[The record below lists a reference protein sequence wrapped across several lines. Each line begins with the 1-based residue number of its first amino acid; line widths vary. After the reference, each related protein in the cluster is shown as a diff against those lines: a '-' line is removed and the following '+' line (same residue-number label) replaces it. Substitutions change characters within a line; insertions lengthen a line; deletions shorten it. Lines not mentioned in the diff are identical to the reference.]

1 MVADNVTSKDLLVR
15 MMKDWLCE
23 KSLLPLSEKLFHV
36 QCTSYIS
43 NLIVQDGLKVIDG
56 LVWRTKKVV
65 ST

>member
-56 LVWRTKKVV
+56 LV
-65 ST
+65 